1 MKLYGNYIKGFFDRT
16 FALCLLIFFLPIFL
30 IICLLLKIKTGEV
43 FFTQA
48 RPGKKEKI
56 LKIYKFKTMSDLKD
70 SHGNLLPDEQRTTK
84 IGQLLRK
91 TSLDELPQL
100 INVIKGELS
109 LIGPRPL
116 LVEYLD
122 LYNKTQRKRHNVK
135 PGITG
140 WAQVNGRNNT
150 TWEKRLAND
159 VWYTENI
166 SFVLDVKILFLTL
179 LKIIKSDGVYQ
190 SNGRTMEK
198 FKGSKND

>member
-1 MKLYGNYIKGFFDRT
+1 MKLYSNYIKGLIDRT
-16 FALCLLIFFLPIFL
+16 FALCLFIVLLPIFL
-30 IICLLLKIKTGEV
+30 IVCLLLKLKTGEV

-48 RPGKKEKI
+48 RPGKNEKI

-70 SHGNLLPDEQRTTK
+70 SEGNLLPDEQRTTK
-84 IGQLLRK
+84 IGQFLRK

-122 LYNKTQRKRHNVK
+122 LYNETQRKRHNVK

-166 SFVLDVKILFLTL
+166 SFSLDLKILFLTF
-179 LKIIKSDGVYQ
+179 LKVIKSDGVYQ
-190 SNGRTMEK
+190 SNGQTMEK

>member
-1 MKLYGNYIKGFFDRT
+1 MKLYSNCIKGLIDRT
-16 FALCLLIFFLPIFL
+16 FALCLFIVLLPIFL
-30 IICLLLKIKTGEV
+30 VVCLLLKLKTGEV

-48 RPGKKEKI
+48 RPGKNEKI

-70 SHGNLLPDEQRTTK
+70 SQGNLLPDEQRTTK
-84 IGQLLRK
+84 IGQFLRK

-122 LYNKTQRKRHNVK
+122 LYDETQRKRHNVK

-166 SFVLDVKILFLTL
+166 SFALDVKILFMTF
-179 LKIIKSDGVYQ
+179 LKVIKSDGVYQ
-190 SNGRTMEK
+190 SNGQTMEK